1 MSGSFRDVSEPK
13 HRILIATPLAPANVE
28 TIRAVDPARVEV
40 IYEPDLLPPIRYVGD
55 HGGAPFARDKDQER
69 RWREALS
76 SADIL
81 WDLPRTADDMAGAT
95 RLKWIQT
102 TSTGVGQD
110 VKALGVQD
118 SDILIT
124 TARGVHAGPL
134 AEFVFM
140 ALLAH
145 FRGLPH
151 LMTEQRA
158 HRWVRYCGEEVAGKT
173 VAVLG
178 AGDLA
183 RGIAKIGRA
192 FDMRVVAVARDVLK
206 ERGHA
211 QLFDAVYPTEDLHR
225 VLAASD
231 AFVVAV
237 PHTPAT
243 ENMIDE
249 AAFRAMKPGIAF
261 VNIGRGLVVDE
272 EALIGHLRSGH
283 VGFACLDVTAVEPL
297 PPESPLWDLPNV
309 LISPHSASTV
319 TTENNK
325 ITEIFCHNLR
335 CFLDGRTN
343 DMKNI
348 LDKRLM
354 Y

>member
-1 MSGSFRDVSEPK
+1 MSGSFRDVGEPK
-13 HRILIATPLAPANVE
+13 HRIFIATPLAPANVE
-28 TIRAVDPARVEV
+28 TIRSVDPARVEV
-40 IYEPDLLPPIRYVGD
+40 IYEPDLLPPTRYVGD
-55 HGGAPFARDKDQER
+55 HGGAPFARNKDQER

-81 WDLPRTADDMAGAT
+81 WDLPRSADDMAAAS
-95 RLKWIQT
+95 RVKWIQT

-110 VKALGVQD
+110 VKALGIQD

-145 FRGLPH
+145 FRGLPY
-151 LMTEQRA
+151 LMAEQQA
-158 HRWVRYCGEEVAGKT
+158 HRWVRYCGEEIAGKT
-173 VAVLG
+173 IAVLG

-192 FDMRVVAVARDVLK
+192 FDMRVVAVARDVHK

-211 QLFDAVYPTEDLHR
+211 HLFDAVYPKKDLHR
-225 VLAASD
+225 VLSASD
-231 AFVVAV
+231 AFVVTV

-243 ENMIDE
+243 ENMVDD

-261 VNIGRGLVVDE
+261 VNIGRGQIVDE
-272 EALIGHLRSGH
+272 NALISHLRSRH

-297 PPESPLWDLPNV
+297 PPESEFWDMPNV

-325 ITEIFCHNLR
+325 ITDIFCYNLR
-335 CFLDGRTN
+335 CYLDGRTN

>member
-1 MSGSFRDVSEPK
+1 VGEPK
-13 HRILIATPLAPANVE
+13 HRIFIATPLAPANVE
-28 TIRAVDPARVEV
+28 TIRSVDPARVEV
-40 IYEPDLLPPIRYVGD
+40 IYEPDLLPPIRYAGD
-55 HGGAPFARDKDQER
+55 HGGAPFARDKDQQR
-69 RWREALS
+69 RWRKALS

-81 WDLPRTADDMAGAT
+81 WDLPRTPDDMAAAS
-95 RLKWIQT
+95 RVKWIQT

-134 AEFVFM
+134 AEFVFT

-151 LMTEQRA
+151 LKTEQRA

-173 VAVLG
+173 IAVLG

-183 RGIAKIGRA
+183 RGIAKIGQA

-206 ERGHA
+206 ERAHA
-211 QLFDAVYPTEDLHR
+211 HLFDAVYPTMDLHR
-225 VLAASD
+225 VLATSD
-231 AFVVAV
+231 AFVIAV
-237 PHTPAT
+237 PHTPGT

-249 AAFRAMKPGIAF
+249 AALRAMKPGIAF
-261 VNIGRGLVVDE
+261 VNIGRGQVVDE
-272 EALIGHLRSGH
+272 EALIGRLRSGQ

-335 CFLDGRTN
+335 CYLDGRTN

>member
-1 MSGSFRDVSEPK
+1 MSGSLRDVDKPK
-13 HRILIATPLAPANVE
+13 HRIFIATPLAPANVE
-28 TIRAVDPARVEV
+28 TIRAVDPARIEV

-69 RWREALS
+69 RWREGLS

-81 WDLPRTADDMAGAT
+81 WDLPRARDDMAAAS
-95 RLKWIQT
+95 RVKWIQT

-110 VKALGVQD
+110 VKELGVQH
-118 SDILIT
+118 SEILIT

-173 VAVLG
+173 IAVLG

-183 RGIAKIGRA
+183 RGVAKIGRA
-192 FDMRVVAVARDVLK
+192 FDMRVVALARDVHK

-211 QLFDAVYPTEDLHR
+211 HLFDAVYPTEDLHR
-225 VLAASD
+225 ALGASD

-261 VNIGRGLVVDE
+261 VNIGRGQVVDE
-272 EALIGHLRSGH
+272 NALIGHLRSGH

-297 PPESPLWDLPNV
+297 PPESPLWDMPNV

-335 CFLDGRTN
+335 CFLDGRTS